1 MALYCF
7 YIGNYKDSMRSLD
20 EIEAFTA
27 VVEYGGFTQA
37 ARHLGV
43 GKSAVSKQV
52 ARLEER
58 LGARLLNRTTRK
70 ISATEVGRAF
80 YDRCSRIVAELDD
93 AERAVL
99 DLQAE
104 PKGLLKVNAPMSFGV
119 MYLAEAVA
127 DFMADHPDLSI
138 DLDLS
143 DRLVDVVEEGYDL
156 AIRITRLPD
165 SSMIARKVA
174 PFDRVI
180 CASPRYWAA
189 HGKPKTPQDLV
200 HHNCLQYSYLST
212 GNEWSFQD
220 GDGHQSVHVS
230 GNLSANNGEALRA
243 AAIAGHGVL
252 NTPLFIVAEALRDGR
267 LESVLDAYGRT
278 GAAIYAVYPH
288 SRHLSAKIRLFVDF
302 LAARFGERSPW
313 RIDT

>member
-1 MALYCF
+1 
-7 YIGNYKDSMRSLD
+7 MRSLD

-27 VVEYGGFTQA
+27 VIDHGGFTQA
-37 ARHLGV
+37 ARALGV
-43 GKSAVSKQV
+43 GKSAISKQV
-52 ARLEER
+52 ARLEDR

-70 ISATEVGRAF
+70 ISTTEVGRAF
-80 YDRCSRIVAELDD
+80 YKRCSRIVADLDD

-104 PKGLLKVNAPMSFGV
+104 PKGLLRVNAPMSFGA

-127 DFMADHPDLSI
+127 GFMSDHPDLAI

-165 SSMIARKVA
+165 SSMIARKLA
-174 PFDRVI
+174 PFERVI
-180 CASPRYWAA
+180 CASPAYWEK
-189 HGKPKTPQDLV
+189 HGQPSNPEDLAD
-200 HHNCLQYSYLST
+200 HNCLQYAYLST
-212 GNEWSFQD
+212 GNEWSFPK
-220 GDGHQSVHVS
+220 GDDIRTVRVD

-252 NTPLFIVAEALRDGR
+252 NSPLFIVADALRDGR
-267 LESVLDAYGRT
+267 LESVLDDYAYT
-278 GAAIYAVYPH
+278 GAAIYAIYPH
-288 SRHLSAKIRLFVDF
+288 NRHLSAKIRLFVDF
-302 LAARFGERSPW
+302 LAARFGAKPPW
-313 RIDT
+313 RHEI

>member
-1 MALYCF
+1 
-7 YIGNYKDSMRSLD
+7 MRSLD

-27 VVEYGGFTQA
+27 VVERGGFTQA

-43 GKSAVSKQV
+43 GKSAISKQV
-52 ARLEER
+52 ARLEDR

-70 ISATEVGRAF
+70 ISTTEVGRAF
-80 YDRCSRIVAELDD
+80 YDRCSRIIADLGD
-93 AERAVL
+93 AERAVR

-104 PKGLLKVNAPMSFGV
+104 PRGLLRVNAPMSFGV

-127 DFMADHPDLSI
+127 AFMSDHPELSI

-156 AIRITRLPD
+156 AVRITRLPD
-165 SSMIARKVA
+165 STMIARKLA

-180 CASPRYWAA
+180 CASPSYWRR
-189 HGKPKTPQDLV
+189 HGRPQSPDDLI

-212 GNEWSFQD
+212 QNEWTFD
-220 GDGHQSVHVS
+220 NGDQHHAVHVN

-252 NTPLFIVAEALRDGR
+252 NTPLFIVAGALRNGQ
-267 LESVLDAYGRT
+267 LESVLDEYGST

-288 SRHLSAKIRLFVDF
+288 NRHLSAKIRLFVDF
-302 LAARFGERSPW
+302 LADRFGESSPW
-313 RIDT
+313 RVDM